1 MTNKTIVERIED
13 LEAQM
18 ELLKIVVRD
27 ALILNQIT
35 PNSIEEINVKKALE
49 DWARIVEETP

>member
-1 MTNKTIVERIED
+1 VTNKTVVQRIED

-18 ELLKIVVRD
+18 LLLKIVVRN

-35 PNSIEEINVKKALE
+35 PNSIEEINVRQALE
-49 DWARIVEETP
+49 NWARFVEGE

>member
-18 ELLKIVVRD
+18 ELLKVVVRD

-35 PNSIEEINVKKALE
+35 PNSIEEINIRQALE
-49 DWARIVEETP
+49 NWARVLPE